1 MVVVIVLNP
10 FWSAFTE
17 AYAKRDYNWMRSVR
31 KKLEL
36 LGVLSIPL
44 LGIMILTSSFFYE
57 IWLGSLIEIPFGLT
71 VSVAVYILFQIF
83 GNIYMYMINGTGKVR
98 IQLIVYIVFA
108 IISYPIMTFMCE
120 KWGVMGILVLPT
132 LVYIIQGV
140 VGCMQLNRLINNRAI
155 GIWNK

>member
-1 MVVVIVLNP
+1 
-10 FWSAFTE
+10 
-17 AYAKRDYNWMRSVR
+17 
-31 KKLEL
+31 
-36 LGVLSIPL
+36 
-44 LGIMILTSSFFYE
+44 MILTSSFFYE
-57 IWLGSLIEIPFGLT
+57 IWLGSLIEIPLGLT
-71 VSVAVYILFQIF
+71 VPVAVYILFQIF